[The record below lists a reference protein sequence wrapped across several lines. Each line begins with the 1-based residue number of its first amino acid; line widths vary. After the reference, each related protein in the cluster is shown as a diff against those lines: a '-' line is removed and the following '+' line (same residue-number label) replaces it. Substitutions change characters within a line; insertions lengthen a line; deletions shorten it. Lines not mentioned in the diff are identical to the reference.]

1 MWSCAGIMSDRVEE
15 AEVKFPDVPWEM
27 RADWAAA
34 RFVADCA
41 APAKA
46 SYMTPTLNILL
57 CDAFSELLE
66 NGFSKEQ
73 IAAAAT
79 EAVAALQND
88 ESKPS

>member
-1 MWSCAGIMSDRVEE
+1 MSDRVEE
-15 AEVKFPDVPWEM
+15 AEVKLPDVPWEM
-27 RADWAAA
+27 RAYWAAA

-41 APAKA
+41 ALGKSNP
-46 SYMTPTLNILL
+46 YTTPTLNILL

-88 ESKPS
+88 EL